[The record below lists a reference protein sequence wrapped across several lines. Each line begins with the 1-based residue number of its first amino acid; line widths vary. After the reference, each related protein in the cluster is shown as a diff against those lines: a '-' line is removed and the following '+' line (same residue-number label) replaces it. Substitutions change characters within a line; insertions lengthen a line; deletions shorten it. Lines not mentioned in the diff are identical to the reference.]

1 VFARGVLPL
10 ALAPTIVVVALSNLL
25 LALLRATGD
34 EVVRVAVAEAFI
46 LRSTMLLV
54 MAVVVK
60 PHEPTGH

>member
-1 VFARGVLPL
+1 MLARGVLPL
-10 ALAPTIVVVALSNLL
+10 ALAPTIVVVARSNLL

-34 EVVRVAVAEAFI
+34 EVVGVAVAEAFI

-54 MAVVVK
+54 LVVVGK